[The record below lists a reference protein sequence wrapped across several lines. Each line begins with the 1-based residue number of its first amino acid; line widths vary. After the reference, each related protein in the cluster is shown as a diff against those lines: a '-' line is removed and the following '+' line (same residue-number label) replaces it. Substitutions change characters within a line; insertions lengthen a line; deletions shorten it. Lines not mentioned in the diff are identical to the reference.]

1 MTLPFALHLGLPSG
15 HEGAAADLY
24 WQAFGP
30 KLNRLLGPEACAL
43 RMLAAGIR
51 HDHAIAALDPKGR
64 LIGIAGFR
72 DPDGGLTDQGPALMR
87 QTYGLWG
94 ATWRRL
100 AFRALEQDVDNTR
113 FLIDGIS
120 VARASRGRGVGTALL
135 AALCDAGY
143 ARGYREIR
151 LDVLPE
157 NLRARSLYEREGF
170 AVVGTQRMG
179 LAGHLI
185 GVAQTLTMVKTL

>member
-87 QTYGLWG
+87 RTYGLWG

>member
-30 KLNRLLGPEACAL
+30 KLNRLLGPEARAL

-51 HDHAIAALDPKGR
+51 HDHAIAALDPNGR

>member
-1 MTLPFALHLGLPSG
+1 MRDRLGVIDSAV
-15 HEGAAADLY
+15 EGQRGGVGPDRGIDLIRRVR
-24 WQAFGP
+24 P
-30 KLNRLLGPEACAL
+30 IE
-43 RMLAAGIR
+43 GIR